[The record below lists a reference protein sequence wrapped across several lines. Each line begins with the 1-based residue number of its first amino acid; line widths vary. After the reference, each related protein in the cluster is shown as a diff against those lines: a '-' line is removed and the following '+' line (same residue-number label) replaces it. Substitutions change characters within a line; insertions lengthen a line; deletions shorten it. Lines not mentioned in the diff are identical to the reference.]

1 MVAAKEAESAPIP
14 VPLGL
19 NCTVSPDTGPDE
31 LVTVA
36 VIVEVAEPLAK
47 MNAGVATT
55 ATALP
60 VGVGFCVWSISA
72 VPDAPVAVSVAVTV
86 QNPGVVEVV

>member
-1 MVAAKEAESAPIP
+1 MP

-19 NCTVSPDTGPDE
+19 NCTVSPATGPDE
-31 LVTVA
+31 FVTVA

-47 MNAGVATT
+47 MNGGVAAT

-60 VGVGFCVWSISA
+60 VGVGFCVWSINA
-72 VPDAPVAVSVAVTV
+72 VPDAPVVVSVAVTV
-86 QNPGVVEVV
+86 QNPGVVEDV